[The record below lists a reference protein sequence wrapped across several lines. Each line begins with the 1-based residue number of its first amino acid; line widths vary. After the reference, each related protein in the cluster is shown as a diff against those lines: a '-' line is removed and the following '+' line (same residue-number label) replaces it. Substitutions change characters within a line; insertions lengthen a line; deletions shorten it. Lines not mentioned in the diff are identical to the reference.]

1 MAGSSAECLPTHG
14 ERSQFVAKI
23 GAGWA
28 SFGSPTLFT
37 ELCNTTAALYYPSNV
52 RCCWPMSMAL
62 TLQSVRFT
70 AAMAVF
76 ACGSIHPFCAGEALS
91 PAELV
96 RQSVYN
102 EVNSDTNSA
111 RRFMFKDQRKTAHLS
126 QTKLIVETKD
136 ATAGMLI
143 QENGHPLSEQQRR
156 QEEARLANYINNPEE
171 LNKKR
176 KQEKEDAEHTER
188 ILKALPDAFLYE
200 ADGTEQGSPA
210 IGHAGD
216 QLVRLKFRP
225 NPSYDPPSR
234 VEQVLTGMEGHL
246 LIDAREKRVAEIDGV
261 LQKEVGFGWGIL
273 GHLDRGG
280 RFLVQQADVGG
291 GQWELTHMELA
302 FNGKILLLKKLSI
315 QSSDIFSDFRPV
327 PADLS
332 FAQGVELLK
341 KHATEMDANTQGRPH
356 KTLRNVDAKRTEAQA
371 DAKRE
376 QQLCCER

>member
-1 MAGSSAECLPTHG
+1 
-14 ERSQFVAKI
+14 
-23 GAGWA
+23 
-28 SFGSPTLFT
+28 
-37 ELCNTTAALYYPSNV
+37 
-52 RCCWPMSMAL
+52 MSMAL

-200 ADGTEQGSPA
+200 ADGTVQGSPA

-341 KHATEMDANTQGRPH
+341 KHATEMDANTQGLPH